1 MNIGTIVKNGTS
13 TFIVLATEEDKALLY
28 RQSDGETLIAVNYKE
43 TGKDENDTP
52 IIEWGHGIYYGNYMN
67 KVLHIL
73 ENLKHRSIQ
82 EPVYVKTSQE
92 RAAFL
97 ESFGDKI
104 YESGLQIFTE
114 TEAMLRANN
123 FIPDIFPEA
132 TEEQITE
139 IYECVAEQ
147 LYAYLK
153 DNENALNYD
162 ELDDITSETITD
174 YVTEHDCDELED
186 NYIEQE

>member
-1 MNIGTIVKNGTS
+1 MNTGTIVKNGTS
-13 TFIVLATEEDKALLY
+13 TFIVLASEDDKALLY
-28 RQSDGETLIAVNYKE
+28 RQSDGETVVVVNYKE
-43 TGKDENDTP
+43 VGKDENG
-52 IIEWGHGIYYGNYMN
+52 ISMIEWSYGHYYGNYMN
-67 KVLHIL
+67 NVLHIL
-73 ENLKHRSIQ
+73 ENLKQHSMQ
-82 EPVYVKTSQE
+82 NPVYVKTNQE

-97 ESFGDKI
+97 ESFGDKT
-104 YESGLQIFTE
+104 YESGLQIFAE
-114 TEAMLRANN
+114 TEAMLRADN

-162 ELDDITSETITD
+162 ELDDITSETVTD
-174 YVTEHDCDELED
+174 YVTEYDCDELED